1 MKFSPKVATGGGGH
15 PPSSFCIR
23 YNFWVSQSVEEICG
37 IGFQTS
43 FSLPH
48 KKAGLEGK
56 KMFEIFV
63 WKWGGGGVISQK
75 NILNRGVFSERANLI
90 QTGISCVFVPW

>member
-1 MKFSPKVATGGGGH
+1 MVVTFFAYGIIFGS
-15 PPSSFCIR
+15 
-23 YNFWVSQSVEEICG
+23 VSRWRELGKEICG

-48 KKAGLEGK
+48 KKAGLGK
-56 KMFEIFV
+56 QKNVLNFL